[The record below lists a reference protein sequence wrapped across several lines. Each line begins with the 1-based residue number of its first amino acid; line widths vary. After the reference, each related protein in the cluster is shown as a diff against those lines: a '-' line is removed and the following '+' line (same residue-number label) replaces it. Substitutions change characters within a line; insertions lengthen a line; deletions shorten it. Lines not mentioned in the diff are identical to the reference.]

1 MPSLTIPVNLSD
13 KTPTCRLNFEGIAL
27 SRARLKLTTPGGTV
41 IIATVLTADGIE
53 LTKGSDT
60 ADVKVEFDICD
71 PGPLGPRL
79 VAQPNETEAP
89 DTEVGNG

>member
-1 MPSLTIPVNLSD
+1 MTSLTIPVDLSD
-13 KTPTCRLNFEGIAL
+13 ETPTCRLNFEGIAL

-41 IIATVLTADGIE
+41 IIATVLTADGVE

-60 ADVKVEFDICD
+60 ADVMVEFDICE

-79 VAQPNETEAP
+79 VAPAGEQESPSGA
-89 DTEVGNG
+89 GND